1 MQDRCGAFIDALRV
15 IDLAYH
21 GGSLGRTIATH
32 MAAVARAMPEAGLW
46 DLDALLAPASS
57 LPSQTHLRA
66 ALRKPLAQAVSRL
79 RHAEQSDAHWEHF
92 IRTAP
97 AQSVDRHDAE
107 PPPLERLTTQ
117 ILARPLRNVLAYTPA
132 DLELRP
138 ETWRPG
144 ETVRTGIGRP
154 RRRSGVCAAREVTA
168 WHAASWLLA
177 EERPLQM
184 RAFECLIAT
193 SPPAW
198 VEAIIVR
205 HTRSQLPQPLALIHA
220 LGPPRERPFDRLA
233 GAWRRVFDKLLAQ
246 GRAHCPTPLLLVKVG
261 RPHVRG
267 GALGPAAAAAVW
279 DALYQIEGIDPTA
292 KPVTAALLPD
302 PRTYVSLDELAWA
315 GPILRAQWSAAVT
328 IATRQIRSL
337 GNVVQSSRGECTLL
351 HLER

>member
-1 MQDRCGAFIDALRV
+1 MQDRCGAFTDALRL

-21 GGSLGRTIATH
+21 GAALGRAIAAH
-32 MAAVARAMPEAGLW
+32 MAAFARVVPQAGLW
-46 DLDALLAPASS
+46 NLDVLLAPASS
-57 LPSQTHLRA
+57 LPGQTHLRA
-66 ALRKPLAQAVSRL
+66 ALRKPLAHAVSRL

-97 AQSVDRHDAE
+97 AQPVDRHDAE
-107 PPPLERLTTQ
+107 SPSLERLTTQ

-154 RRRSGVCAAREVTA
+154 RRRSGVSSAQGITA

-198 VEAIIVR
+198 IEAIIVR

-233 GAWRRVFDKLLAQ
+233 GAWQRLFDKLIAQ
-246 GRAHCPTPLLLVKVG
+246 GRMYCQTPLLLVKVG

-267 GALGPAAAAAVW
+267 GALSPTAASAVW
-279 DALYQIEGIDPTA
+279 DALYQIEGIDPSA
-292 KPVTAALLPD
+292 RPITAALLPD
-302 PRTYVSLDELAWA
+302 PRTYASLDELPWA
-315 GPILRAQWSAAVT
+315 GPIVRAQWSAAVE
-328 IATRQIRSL
+328 IATRQIGSL
-337 GNVVQSSRGECTLL
+337 GTVVQSSRGECTLL
-351 HLER
+351 LLEQ